1 MAIKFFQRIFGKGA
15 QEVDVET
22 MLETRSSELAI
33 RELAY
38 QICVLR
44 IAKALSRCE
53 FRTYFKGKE
62 DKSKAYYL
70 LNVRPNPQQS
80 ASEFWQDVVQTLYRR
95 KEVLI
100 VPLGEDFYVADS
112 YSLEDKKV
120 RTAWRFK
127 AVTIGELTLNRQY
140 TTETAVYLRLKD
152 GEVTRLLDRMARL
165 YEELSKYAT
174 TAYKNSNGTKLKLK
188 IGRIAES
195 REGFEDEL
203 QTMLQEDIKKFL
215 ENPNAAFPE
224 FDGYDLQKLESSG
237 AYRGTTSRD
246 ISALLNDVMSLTS
259 KAFLMPENIA
269 LGDVA
274 DTSNAINDFLTF
286 CLGPLV
292 TQIEQAFNRIL
303 YTEKEYLQGS
313 HLNISMASVMH
324 RDLLSASA
332 SIDKL
337 IGCGVST
344 INDILALFD
353 FEPLPFPWANQR
365 FMTKNYSYI
374 ELLGEENSSPTPTKG
389 KEDP

>member
-112 YSLEDKKV
+112 YSLGDKKV

-127 AVTIGELTLNRQY
+127 DVTIGELTLNRQY
-140 TTETAVYLRLKD
+140 TTE
-152 GEVTRLLDRMARL
+152 DR
-165 YEELSKYAT
+165 K
-174 TAYKNSNGTKLKLK
+174 
-188 IGRIAES
+188 
-195 REGFEDEL
+195 
-203 QTMLQEDIKKFL
+203 
-215 ENPNAAFPE
+215 
-224 FDGYDLQKLESSG
+224 
-237 AYRGTTSRD
+237 
-246 ISALLNDVMSLTS
+246 
-259 KAFLMPENIA
+259 
-269 LGDVA
+269 
-274 DTSNAINDFLTF
+274 
-286 CLGPLV
+286 
-292 TQIEQAFNRIL
+292 
-303 YTEKEYLQGS
+303 
-313 HLNISMASVMH
+313 SV
-324 RDLLSASA
+324 
-332 SIDKL
+332 
-337 IGCGVST
+337 V
-344 INDILALFD
+344 
-353 FEPLPFPWANQR
+353 
-365 FMTKNYSYI
+365 
-374 ELLGEENSSPTPTKG
+374 
-389 KEDP
+389 